1 MSPDPKIVDAGPD
14 DAEALARV
22 HAQSWKATYRG
33 ILPDTYLD
41 SEVDGERAR
50 YWRTALAT
58 TRYPIVKLACEAGAV
73 VGLIALHDDPEDEGY
88 DFTIEHLHILPE
100 SKGRGLG
107 RTLMKEAAMAAQ
119 ASGADSICLW
129 VFEDNSAAI
138 GFYQR
143 LGGVTDAH
151 GTDKFAGGDAPDRR
165 IGWHD
170 LGALIAR
177 CGGQVT

>member
-1 MSPDPKIVDAGPD
+1 MSPDLKIVDAGPG

-73 VGLIALHDDPEDEGY
+73 VGLIALHDDPEDQGY
-88 DFTIEHLHILPE
+88 DFTIEHLHLLPE
-100 SKGRGLG
+100 SKG
-107 RTLMKEAAMAAQ
+107 
-119 ASGADSICLW
+119 
-129 VFEDNSAAI
+129 
-138 GFYQR
+138 
-143 LGGVTDAH
+143 H
-151 GTDKFAGGDAPDRR
+151 
-165 IGWHD
+165 
-170 LGALIAR
+170 
-177 CGGQVT
+177 